1 MATLTLPQGMRAVTG
16 GASIRLPAGKPLADA
31 LRSLGET
38 HPVLDPLLMPGG
50 GLAAGLYLFINRVP
64 MAWSVAASRPL
75 AETDDVVVAQPLSG
89 G

>member
-50 GLAAGLYLFINRVP
+50 GLAAGLYLFIN
-64 MAWSVAASRPL
+64 
-75 AETDDVVVAQPLSG
+75 LSLIHI
-89 G
+89 